1 MNLPQSSRS
10 KSSHL
15 LLVKSPGMLSPYH
28 SITPSS
34 HKVQVPKIFMPLTAR
49 AHPSSQKL
57 IRFSEKPRVIKS
69 TYIPSYTRT
78 TIKDQ
83 KIAEGKNK
91 LFESSEKVGKIGK
104 VMLKAP
110 SILWTAKSIWKN
122 AKKVIPKKSL
132 IVNPRRSVI
141 RMENCVKCLI
151 AKTRTGTA
159 YGKPKPHNQDCYVT
173 IENFRQAKHESFF
186 GVFDGHGLFGHEIS
200 SFVRKAY
207 PACLEKYIGENPNF
221 HIDQGPVLTPQALED
236 FPEIFKKSCSSIQS
250 ALINH
255 PHIDV
260 TYSGTTAITVYLHG
274 KTCIC
279 ANVGDSRAIIGR
291 LNENWELVELSSDH
305 KPDTHSEKKRIEAAG
320 GRVEPYFDQ
329 NSGSFVGPNRVWL
342 KNQPLPGLAMSRS
355 IGDFLASSVGVVS
368 EPDIFIHNIEKD
380 DKFLLLASDG
390 IWEALDSFSCVK
402 VVGEYYEEGNI
413 QGAARVLMD
422 MAEDVWNK
430 RDNSVDDITFII
442 VFF

>member
-1 MNLPQSSRS
+1 MNLPHSSRS

-15 LLVKSPGMLSPYH
+15 LLAKSPGMLSPYH
-28 SITPSS
+28 SITQNS
-34 HKVQVPKIFMPLTAR
+34 HKAQVPKIFMPLTTR
-49 AHPSSQKL
+49 SHISSEKL

-78 TIKDQ
+78 TFKDQ
-83 KIAEGKNK
+83 KLAEGKNK
-91 LFESSEKVGKIGK
+91 PIKSNEKIAKTGK
-104 VMLKAP
+104 VMLKVP
-110 SILWTAKSIWKN
+110 SILWTAKNIWKN
-122 AKKVIPKKSL
+122 AKKIIPKKSL
-132 IVNPRRSVI
+132 IANPRNSLI

-151 AKTRTGTA
+151 AKTSTGTA
-159 YGKPKPHNQDCYVT
+159 CGKPKPHNQDCYIT

-186 GVFDGHGLFGHEIS
+186 GVFDGHGLFGHEVS
-200 SFVRKAY
+200 SYVRKAY
-207 PACLEKYIGENPNF
+207 PACLEKYLGENSNF
-221 HIDQGPVLTPQALED
+221 HLDQGPVLTPQALAD
-236 FPEIFKKSCSSIQS
+236 FPDILKKICFSMQS

-260 TYSGTTAITVYLHG
+260 TYSGTTAVTVYLHG

-291 LNENWELVELSSDH
+291 FTENWEFAELSSDH
-305 KPDTHSEKKRIEAAG
+305 KPDTNSEKMRIEAAG
-320 GRVEPYFDQ
+320 GRVEPYFDS
-329 NSGSFVGPNRVWL
+329 NSGTFVGPNRVWV

-355 IGDFLASSVGVVS
+355 LGDFLASSVGVIS
-368 EPDIFIHNIEKD
+368 EPDVFIHNIEKE

-390 IWEALDSFSCVK
+390 IWEALDNLTCIK
-402 VVGEYYEEGNI
+402 IVGEYYEEGNI
-413 QGAARVLMD
+413 QGAARMLLE

-430 RDNSVDDITFII
+430 RDNYVDDITFII